1 MQFCVLIVRRLRS
14 FSAVLCFTIAS
25 FSIGQ
30 STLAQDTQQYFSNP
44 DEAVQT
50 MLKAAE
56 ENNTDALLAI
66 FGEEGRGVIV
76 SGDEQADRE
85 GRSNFSKMAKEQ
97 MRLEAL
103 SEDQQELIVGTDEW
117 PFPIPLIKEDA
128 GWRFDTAA
136 GAEELVN
143 RRIGRNELEAIAML
157 QALADAQTEYA
168 SIDHDG
174 DQVLEYAQRI
184 VSSPGQQDGLYWP
197 DESEEDP
204 SPIGPY
210 LEGASDYLEGKQ
222 TGDPWYGYYFRVL
235 TQQGENP
242 PGGAYNYVING
253 NMIAGFALLAFPAE
267 HGDSG
272 VMTFMISHQGVLYQ
286 KDLGGNTVELIKSI
300 NEYNPDDSWQS
311 VTDS

>member
-1 MQFCVLIVRRLRS
+1 M
-14 FSAVLCFTIAS
+14 
-25 FSIGQ
+25 
-30 STLAQDTQQYFSNP
+30 
-44 DEAVQT
+44 
-50 MLKAAE
+50 
-56 ENNTDALLAI
+56 
-66 FGEEGRGVIV
+66 
-76 SGDEQADRE
+76 SGDEQDDQE

-97 MRLEAL
+97 MQLEAL
-103 SEDQQELIVGTDEW
+103 GENEQELIVGTDEW

-136 GAEELVN
+136 GAEELIN

-168 SIDHDG
+168 GEDRDG

-184 VSSPGQQDGLYWP
+184 ISSPGQQDGLYWP
-197 DESEEDP
+197 DESEDNP

-222 TGDPWYGYYFRVL
+222 VGDPWHGYYFRVL

-253 NMIAGFALLAFPAE
+253 NMIAGFALLAFPAQY
-267 HGDSG
+267 GDSG
-272 VMTFMISHQGVLYQ
+272 IMTFIISHQGLLLQ
-286 KDLGGNTVELIKSI
+286 KDFGADTAELIKSI